1 MRAMVPTVRES
12 QGKSRRSGEVR
23 EFKSTM
29 VQKLT
34 KMQKKQNCCTHTA
47 YSSSKFFLL
56 ASLAYYLHFYFF
68 ICSATLVSS
77 VIASD

>member
-1 MRAMVPTVRES
+1 MIDFES
-12 QGKSRRSGEVR
+12 VDFFGCGLVGQGKSRRSGEVR

-56 ASLAYYLHFYFF
+56 ALLADYL
-68 ICSATLVSS
+68 
-77 VIASD
+77 

>member
-1 MRAMVPTVRES
+1 MVPTIRES

-34 KMQKKQNCCTHTA
+34 KMHKKQNCCTHTA
-47 YSSSKFFLL
+47 YSSSKIFLL
-56 ASLAYYLHFYFF
+56 ASLADYLYLYFF
-68 ICSATLVSS
+68 ICSAALVSS